1 MNSEKD
7 DVSDLLVNNLVY
19 VSPENLS
26 LAVNRS
32 YQKMYFQKQNY
43 GQFETARCDLNSGTA
58 YIDPENSYLKFC
70 VQLTVAS
77 GSPDAY
83 CSLGSGSAMNFI
95 RTVTIRSKS
104 GVELARDEFAN
115 VYSRINVLN
124 TESAEYLRTVGSVE
138 GWDVPSI
145 QTGVFA
151 GTFNLSNTSKFAYSL
166 PLKRLST
173 FFDPKKNNLLPASL
187 ISGLSMEIIF
197 ENVNQSVVLIR
208 TDPPV
213 VPATVTGYI
222 ISDISLNC
230 DCVQLTDDTQKTLNN
245 VSASNGLEVTYG
257 RIYTSINDVP
267 NSTTNISAQIRKAVS
282 NASHAVAVIM
292 NPTAINNILVD
303 SFKTLRPDF
312 SSIQWRLGSLYF
324 PNQPIQPVPNVY
336 LFDIVDLFNM
346 NKMTYNKF
354 KQSHNESVVS
364 YDMFKEQGCG
374 SVCVS
379 LERTQELELS
389 GCSLNN
395 SRVLELDGQFTSPAN
410 RSVYVFLV
418 YNCVS
423 RSYIDNVSVGI

>member
-7 DVSDLLVNNLVY
+7 DVSDLLVNNLIY

-26 LAVNRS
+26 LAVNRT
-32 YQKMYFQKQNY
+32 YQKMFFQKQTY
-43 GQFETARCDLNSGTA
+43 ASQETARCELNSGTA
-58 YIDPENSYLKFC
+58 YFDPENSYLKFS
-70 VQLTVAS
+70 VQLTVGS
-77 GSPDAY
+77 GSTEAF
-83 CSLGSGSAMNFI
+83 CSFGSGSAMNLI

-115 VYSRINVLN
+115 IYSRINVLN

-138 GWDVPSI
+138 GWDVDCLT
-145 QTGVFA
+145 TGTISSSSYIITNS
-151 GTFNLSNTSKFAYSL
+151 GKTTYSL

-197 ENVNQSVVLIR
+197 ENVNQAVKIISGSTAV
-208 TDPPV
+208 
-213 VPATVTGYI
+213 VTGYT

-245 VSASNGLEVTYG
+245 VSASNGLEVTYS

-282 NASHAVAVIM
+282 NASHAIAVIM
-292 NPTAINNILVD
+292 DPPSQNNISVD
-303 SFKTLRPDF
+303 SFKCLTPSF
-312 SSIQWRLGSLYF
+312 TSVQWRLGSLYF
-324 PNQPIQPVPNVY
+324 PNQPIQPVIGGTSDDV
-336 LFDIVDLFNM
+336 IELFNM
-346 NKMTYNKF
+346 SKMTYNKF

-364 YDMFKEQGCG
+364 YNAFRSYGCG
-374 SVCVS
+374 SICVS
-379 LERTQELELS
+379 LEKTQELELS
-389 GCSLNN
+389 GLSLNS
-395 SRVLELDGQFTSPAN
+395 SRVLELDGQFVSSAN

-418 YNCVS
+418 YSCVS

>member
-32 YQKMYFQKQNY
+32 YQKMFFQKQTY
-43 GQFETARCDLNSGTA
+43 ASQETARIDLNSGTS
-58 YIDPENSYLKFC
+58 YIDPENSYLKFS

-77 GSPDAY
+77 GSPNAY

-145 QTGVFA
+145 QTGVF
-151 GTFNLSNTSKFAYSL
+151 TNTYNLSNETKIAYSL

-173 FFDPKKNNLLPASL
+173 FFDPKKNNLLPACL
-187 ISGLSMEIIF
+187 VSGLSIELIF
-197 ENVNQSVVLIR
+197 ENVAQAIVLIQSS
-208 TDPPV
+208 PPV
-213 VPATVTGYI
+213 VPASVTGYT

-230 DCVQLTDDTQKTLNN
+230 DCIQLTDDSQKTLNSISSN
-245 VSASNGLEVTYG
+245 NGLEVTYS

-267 NSTTNISAQIRKAVS
+267 NSTTNINAQIRKAVS

-292 NPTAINNILVD
+292 DPTKINNINVD
-303 SFKTLRPDF
+303 SFATLRPDF

-324 PNQPIQPVPNVY
+324 PNQPIQPVPNAY
-336 LFDIVDLFNM
+336 QFDIVDLFNM

-364 YDMFKEQGCG
+364 YDMFKERGCG
-374 SVCVS
+374 SICVS

-389 GCSLNN
+389 GLALNN
-395 SRVLELDGQFTSPAN
+395 SRVLELDGQFSQPQS